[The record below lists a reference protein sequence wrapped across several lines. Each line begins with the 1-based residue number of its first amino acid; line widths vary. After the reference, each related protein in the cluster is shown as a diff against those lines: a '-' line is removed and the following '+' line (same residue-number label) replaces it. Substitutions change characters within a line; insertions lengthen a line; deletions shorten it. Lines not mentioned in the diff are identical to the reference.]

1 MEVGLDSFQR
11 QVAERFAFFSGE
23 DSDDVE
29 KEISR
34 QASKTKSVKEVQ
46 MDNISGLP
54 NELLVRFQHSLF
66 VLMDFIDKNLP
77 LHRAPVIEN
86 LCLSLW
92 ESRIAVYR
100 YLRKLDV
107 SYSLVKKENMVPN
120 SLFTCKTL
128 VILKP

>member
-11 QVAERFAFFSGE
+11 QVAERFAFFSGNDCE

-54 NELLVRFQHSLF
+54 NELLVR
-66 VLMDFIDKNLP
+66 V
-77 LHRAPVIEN
+77 
-86 LCLSLW
+86 LSL
-92 ESRIAVYR
+92 VPTFTVCTYGFYR
-100 YLRKLDV
+100 Q
-107 SYSLVKKENMVPN
+107 EPAI
-120 SLFTCKTL
+120 T
-128 VILKP
+128 